1 MDNSYADTV
10 HQVLLTSPRNSLPAH
25 INLFNL
31 LKCRKLVTADPKPQ
45 AVTTIIASHEIELLD
60 IPTVEAL
67 LAKVHPAYPYEK
79 SFEQARTDPLVVL
92 HTSGTT
98 GLPKP
103 IIWTHDFADSWLHW
117 VSLDGPSGFHNQHK
131 LWSPGRLF
139 FLFPPFH
146 VRYFSN

>member
-1 MDNSYADTV
+1 M
-10 HQVLLTSPRNSLPAH
+10 PAH
-25 INLFNL
+25 VNLFSL
-31 LKCRKLVTADPKPQ
+31 LKCHKLVTPNPRPQ
-45 AVTTIIASHEIELLD
+45 AVTAIVANHEIEVLE
-60 IPTVEAL
+60 IPTVAEL
-67 LAKVHPAYPYEK
+67 LSKVYPHYPYEK

-117 VSLDGPSGFHNQHK
+117 VSIDGPCGHNNQHT

-146 VRYFSN
+146 VSHIPRSIRTWMAG